1 MTSGGLTE
9 SARFEV
15 DQRIAQSEVAKALVL
30 LLALHEDAD
39 TVDLRARMRDGFVQ
53 HVEVGYSAK
62 GVNLGGFG
70 A

>member
-39 TVDLRARMRDGFVQ
+39 TVNLRAEMRDGFVQ
-53 HVEVGYSAK
+53 RAEVMYSAK
-62 GVNLGGFG
+62 GVQLGGFG
-70 A
+70 S

>member
-1 MTSGGLTE
+1 MTAGGLTE

-39 TVDLRARMRDGFVQ
+39 TVNLRAEMRDGFVQ
-53 HVEVGYSAK
+53 RAEVMYSAK
-62 GVNLGGFG
+62 GVSLGGFG

>member
-39 TVDLRARMRDGFVQ
+39 TVSLRADMRDGFVQ
-53 HVEVGYSAK
+53 RAEVVYSAK
-62 GVNLGGFG
+62 GVHLGGFG
-70 A
+70 S